1 MNITVF
7 DMSLD
12 VCKNCSVA
20 LEAANI
26 HYEIPAYLYSLFKCD
41 RALVTMALVK
51 NKGKPD

>member
-12 VCKNCSVA
+12 VCNNCSVA

-26 HYEIPAYLYSLFKCD
+26 DYEIPAYLYSLFKCD
-41 RALVTMALVK
+41 RALIMKAIVK

>member
-12 VCKNCSVA
+12 VCNNCSVD
-20 LEAANI
+20 LEAVNI
-26 HYEIPAYLYSLFKCD
+26 DYEIPAYLYSLFKCD
-41 RALVTMALVK
+41 RALVTMVIVK